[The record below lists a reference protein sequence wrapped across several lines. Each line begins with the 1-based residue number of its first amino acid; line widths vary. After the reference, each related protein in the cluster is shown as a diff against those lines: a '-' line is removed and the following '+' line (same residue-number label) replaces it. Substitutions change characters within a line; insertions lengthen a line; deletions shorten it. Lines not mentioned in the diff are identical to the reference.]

1 MRAAYVVLSSFL
13 LAASAAAGL
22 LVGCNKKESSPE
34 AVPADPVPLRC
45 PAGSVVQD
53 AACVAVVTAA
63 QVQAV
68 ALQQT
73 KLDEL
78 AQLLAKGDVVLAPV
92 ELLAGVRESAV
103 WKKLAARSESLAS
116 AEEVM
121 ASLGVAASELRGL
134 KDELAKASTNLGELK
149 GELEGVMVEGGA
161 ARKLADVQERVSRE
175 VREVVGPLQRQV
187 KSTADKVG
195 APLVAKLGELGET
208 VSDACSVSKVTGSN
222 ETLKAACGKA
232 KDAFGQAVAFLTDVK
247 DRPAAMFQEVTGQL
261 EGLGSLVDE
270 ETRGAVDRARTA
282 VQAAVAQ
289 PTREP
294 TDPVGTPATKGRGA
308 SGGGGGG
315 GVAPSAPSGGG
326 DAGGGEVS
334 ALGQPCGA
342 GDRCGGGATCQT
354 YYGFAGP
361 SGPSFKSCEIPCGPA
376 GKACPA
382 GTTCVTV
389 SDGPGQV
396 CRAP

>member
-1 MRAAYVVLSSFL
+1 MRSSQRSSWSRLSFAL
-13 LAASAAAGL
+13 LAAAAL
-22 LVGCNKKESSPE
+22 LAGCNKKEAAPE
-34 AVPADPVPLRC
+34 PKPADPVPVRC

-53 AACVAVVTAA
+53 TACVAVVTAE

-68 ALQQT
+68 AQQQT

-78 AQLLAKGDVVLAPV
+78 AQLLAKSDVVLAPV

-103 WKKLAARSESLAS
+103 WKKLAARSQRLAS
-116 AEEVM
+116 ADEVV

-149 GELEGVMVEGGA
+149 GELESVMVDSGA
-161 ARKLADVQERVSRE
+161 AKKLADVQERVSRE

-187 KSTADKVG
+187 KSTVDKVG

-208 VSDACSVSKVTGSN
+208 VSGACSVSKLTGGN
-222 ETLKAACGKA
+222 ETLAAACGKA

-247 DRPAAMFQEVTGQL
+247 DRPAAMFQDVTGQL
-261 EGLGSLVDE
+261 KGLGSLVDE
-270 ETRGAVDRARTA
+270 ETRGAVERARTS
-282 VQAAVAQ
+282 VQAALAQ
-289 PTREP
+289 PAREP
-294 TDPVGTPATKGRGA
+294 TEPVGTPASK

-315 GVAPSAPSGGG
+315 GAAPSVASGGAA
-326 DAGGGEVS
+326 AGGDVS

-342 GDRCGGGATCQT
+342 GDSCGGGATCQT

-396 CRAP
+396 CRAQ